1 MKHLCKYLTGLLI
14 LAVACGEDE
23 FSPSDRGVDYFP
35 IRVGST
41 WVYDVNETIY
51 SEVAAPQEKS
61 YRLRWLV
68 SDSIV
73 NAAGTF
79 TYIVNRAQQAQGE
92 STWSALDTWAVRKN
106 DFEVIVTEGNTP
118 FKKLMFPIGNGFTWD
133 GNAYNNL
140 GEDEYT
146 MSEFIND
153 GSLGGTT
160 FENTIKVEQESNEDF
175 IVFLD
180 EREELYTKGVGLVRQ
195 SITQLN
201 YCTTENCIGQQKVK
215 SGKKYLQ
222 VLLSYE
228 R

>member
-1 MKHLCKYLTGLLI
+1 MKHLGKYLTGLLFF
-14 LAVACGEDE
+14 AVGCGEDE
-23 FSPSDRGVDYFP
+23 FTRPDRGLDYFP

-41 WVYDVNETIY
+41 WVYDVSETIY
-51 SEVAAPQEKS
+51 SEVTSPQEKS
-61 YRLRWLV
+61 YRLRLSV
-68 SDSIV
+68 SDSIA
-73 NAAGTF
+73 NGAGGY
-79 TYIVNRAQQAQGE
+79 TYIVNRAQQASGQ
-92 STWSALDTWAVRKN
+92 SNWLAMDTWAVRKN
-106 DFEVIVTEGNTP
+106 DWEVIVTEGNTS
-118 FKKLMFPIGNGFTWD
+118 FKKLMFPVGDGLTWNGNE
-133 GNAYNNL
+133 YNNL
-140 GEDEYT
+140 GEDEYR
-146 MSEFIND
+146 MSEFTSD
-153 GSLGGTT
+153 GSIGGTT
-160 FENTIKVEQESNEDF
+160 FENTIKVEQEFNEDF